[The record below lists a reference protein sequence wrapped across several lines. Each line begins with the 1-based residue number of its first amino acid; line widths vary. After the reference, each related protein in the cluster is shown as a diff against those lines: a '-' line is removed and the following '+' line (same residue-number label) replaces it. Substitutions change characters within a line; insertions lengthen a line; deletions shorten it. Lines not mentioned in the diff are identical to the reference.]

1 MCTPYLQS
9 TARAFSDFWTTQ
21 DETNVTARANL
32 LPSFESAV
40 TTPNADPYS
49 NVPSTQSFTEA
60 IDSDEMPDAD
70 AVVQPEHVPQF
81 EQLAVSRMLTGAAP
95 AISVSSA
102 DIYRITSGSVDF
114 ETEFPAL
121 FLKKK
126 NRASTGSSWISFI
139 KYHDSFTFPAASN
152 CSVGMPLRGLLTA
165 LTGQIQQEYNPP
177 LLALSIGLVESLA
190 QSSHSSDVHLCFQKS
205 LSLSTDEEILLFE
218 TNCANGVVDTAGI
231 KTVHPAMQPG
241 FARYTQG
248 PEKVIWWNR
257 FATAVINRLC
267 FENIRQLEGAFNLK
281 LKKWQNFKISS
292 IKIARSADAVE
303 LILFADVE
311 NAAAACGEVVPAE
324 IQRVSGHLLNYLF
337 ITAKKHIS
345 YIVSKKKMAKAS
357 ITRSFFFKEL
367 NEFISREDHSL
378 KAVEESLDTDLI
390 CQDCS
395 ADFVFTGAEKFKF
408 ANKLPVPWSDPSRCK
423 SCQQKRFEQKQAPLT
438 ALPIDLQPAEPI
450 TPGEKKIECK
460 NCRQTFKLSPDQV
473 QWYSSQVDKD
483 GTPWVLPKSCDTCR
497 HGREKNCMLIVD
509 GYDVHPGDMDDRDDD
524 EDIPRGGILLE
535 ESDLCIPFN
544 QDP

>member
-95 AISVSSA
+95 AITVSSA

-152 CSVGMPLRGLLTA
+152 CSAGMPLRGLLTA

-190 QSSHSSDVHLCFQKS
+190 QSSHLPDVHLCFQKS
-205 LSLSTDEEILLFE
+205 ISLH
-218 TNCANGVVDTAGI
+218 V
-231 KTVHPAMQPG
+231 
-241 FARYTQG
+241 
-248 PEKVIWWNR
+248 
-257 FATAVINRLC
+257 
-267 FENIRQLEGAFNLK
+267 
-281 LKKWQNFKISS
+281 
-292 IKIARSADAVE
+292 
-303 LILFADVE
+303 
-311 NAAAACGEVVPAE
+311 
-324 IQRVSGHLLNYLF
+324 
-337 ITAKKHIS
+337 
-345 YIVSKKKMAKAS
+345 
-357 ITRSFFFKEL
+357 
-367 NEFISREDHSL
+367 
-378 KAVEESLDTDLI
+378 
-390 CQDCS
+390 
-395 ADFVFTGAEKFKF
+395 
-408 ANKLPVPWSDPSRCK
+408 
-423 SCQQKRFEQKQAPLT
+423 
-438 ALPIDLQPAEPI
+438 
-450 TPGEKKIECK
+450 
-460 NCRQTFKLSPDQV
+460 
-473 QWYSSQVDKD
+473 
-483 GTPWVLPKSCDTCR
+483 
-497 HGREKNCMLIVD
+497 HGRGIYAVRNQLRQRCHRYCWNQNCPPCYAAWICSLHT
-509 GYDVHPGDMDDRDDD
+509 G
-524 EDIPRGGILLE
+524 
-535 ESDLCIPFN
+535 S
-544 QDP
+544 